1 MDQGSQQGQQLLRPL
16 PLIPQLLWLPTP
28 ISCTFPFTST
38 SHPLIHPLVLLLDLR
53 AFSHYLSGLLALAHP
68 CLSPNTPL

>member
-16 PLIPQLLWLPTP
+16 PLIPQLFATAPPPPSHVPSLIP
-28 ISCTFPFTST
+28 ST
-38 SHPLIHPLVLLLDLR
+38 SHPLIQVLLLDLR
-53 AFSHYLSGLLALAHP
+53 AFSHYLSGLLALAYP